1 MGLKLPTLEGA
12 KNIDLKDTKTITILI
27 ILCIVLFA
35 IIYVWTNKKNTTEG
49 FGQYNINSGDLV
61 SLYGL
66 DNVVVGSSNPLSL
79 TTTLNTL
86 IDARNAGTLSN
97 TYAKNSDLSNTNM
110 NLTSNAISLLST
122 ISSLNNL
129 QTRLTSDLAMV
140 NQIVTSNVAI
150 MNTNLA
156 NTVNN
161 SPPSLT
167 VVAYFGSTAPAGW
180 QLCDGLPLMSMET
193 PPQPVHYTIN
203 AAVKVLNTPNL
214 LGKFILGA
222 SDVGS
227 DPQISTGITKN
238 KVGKSGGAETHK
250 LTVEEMPPHNHGIYQ
265 TAYHVDTMGNNI
277 GGGLRVDDLFV
288 KNNQRDAPSNVAWGY
303 QGGVLQPGSS
313 NPYAPNLDT
322 RAHENMPPFY
332 TLIYIIKK
340 PLRGGSSNPISQPSP
355 LFT

>member
-12 KNIDLKDTKTITILI
+12 KNIDLKDTKTITIVI

-49 FGQYNINSGDLV
+49 FSQYNINSGDLV

-129 QTRLTSDLAMV
+129 QTRLTSDLEMV

-150 MNTNLA
+150 MNTNLT
-156 NTVNN
+156 NTLNN
-161 SPPSLT
+161 APPPLT

-180 QLCDGLPLMSMET
+180 QICDGLPLMSMET

-214 LGKFILGA
+214 LGRFILGA

-227 DPQISTGITKN
+227 DPQIGAGITKN
-238 KVGKSGGAETHK
+238 KVGHSGGEETHA

-265 TAYHVDTMGNNI
+265 TAYYVNPLGNNI
-277 GGGLRVDDLFV
+277 GGGLRVDNWFV
-288 KNNQRDAPSNVAWGY
+288 QNNQRDANANVTWGY
-303 QGGVLQPGSS
+303 QGGILQPGSS
-313 NPYAPNLDT
+313 NPYAPNLVT

-340 PLRGGSSNPISQPSP
+340 PLQGGSSNPIPQPSP

>member
-1 MGLKLPTLEGA
+1 MKLKLPTLDGV
-12 KNIDLKDTKTITILI
+12 KNLDLKDTKTITILI

-35 IIYVWTNKKNTTEG
+35 IIYVWSNKKNTTEG
-49 FGQYNINSGDLV
+49 FSQYNINSGDLV

-79 TTTLNTL
+79 TSTLNTL

-97 TYAKNSDLSNTNM
+97 TYAQNSDLANTNM
-110 NLTSNAISLLST
+110 NLTSNAASLLST
-122 ISSLNNL
+122 ISALNNL
-129 QTRLTSDLAMV
+129 QTTLTSDLAMV

-150 MNTNLA
+150 MNTNLT

-161 SPPSLT
+161 SPPPLT

-214 LGKFILGA
+214 LGRFILGA

-227 DPQISTGITKN
+227 DPQISAGISKN
-238 KVGKSGGAETHK
+238 KVGVTGGEEKHK
-250 LTVEEMPPHNHGIYQ
+250 LTPGELPRHAHGFPNPLMGANPGGPAGGFAGGGFPFQYWNETPVNGGNDEPHN
-265 TAYHVDTMGNNI
+265 
-277 GGGLRVDDLFV
+277 
-288 KNNQRDAPSNVAWGY
+288 
-303 QGGVLQPGSS
+303 
-313 NPYAPNLDT
+313 
-322 RAHENMPPFY
+322 NMPPFY
-332 TLIYIIKK
+332 TLIYIIKN
-340 PLRGGSSNPISQPSP
+340 PLQGGSSNPIPQPSP

>member
-12 KNIDLKDTKTITILI
+12 KNIDLKDTKTITIVI

-49 FGQYNINSGDLV
+49 FSQYNINSGDLV

-150 MNTNLA
+150 MNTNLI
-156 NTVNN
+156 NTLNN
-161 SPPSLT
+161 APPPLT

-180 QLCDGLPLMSMET
+180 QICDGLPLMSMET

-214 LGKFILGA
+214 LGRFILGA

-238 KVGKSGGAETHK
+238 KVGKSGGEEKHT
-250 LTVEEMPPHNHGIYQ
+250 LTVGELPAHNHGFRNPMMSFVQGGGGGFGGGGFPFAIYND
-265 TAYHVDTMGNNI
+265 TAVNGGNNEPH
-277 GGGLRVDDLFV
+277 
-288 KNNQRDAPSNVAWGY
+288 N
-303 QGGVLQPGSS
+303 
-313 NPYAPNLDT
+313 
-322 RAHENMPPFY
+322 NMPPFY

-340 PLRGGSSNPISQPSP
+340 PLRGGSSNPIPQPSP

>member
-1 MGLKLPTLEGA
+1 MKLKLPTLEGV
-12 KNIDLKDTKTITILI
+12 KNIDLKDTKTITIVI

-49 FGQYNINSGDLV
+49 FSQYNINSGDLV

-86 IDARNAGTLSN
+86 IDDRNAGTLSN

-129 QTRLTSDLAMV
+129 QTTLTSDLDMI
-140 NQIVTSNVAI
+140 NQILTSNVAL
-150 MNTNLA
+150 MNINLTSNVVA
-156 NTVNN
+156 LTNTVNN
-161 SPPSLT
+161 SPPPLT

-214 LGKFILGA
+214 LGRFILGA

-227 DPQISTGITKN
+227 NPQIPEKISTN
-238 KVGKSGGAETHK
+238 KVGVTGGEEKHK
-250 LTVEEMPPHNHGIYQ
+250 LSVEELPAHNHGFRNPMMANNPGAAGGFAGGPFPFTY
-265 TAYHVDTMGNNI
+265 YNDTTVS
-277 GGGLRVDDLFV
+277 GGLD
-288 KNNQRDAPSNVAWGY
+288 
-303 QGGVLQPGSS
+303 QPH
-313 NPYAPNLDT
+313 N
-322 RAHENMPPFY
+322 NMPPFY

-340 PLRGGSSNPISQPSP
+340 PLRGGSSNPIPQPSP